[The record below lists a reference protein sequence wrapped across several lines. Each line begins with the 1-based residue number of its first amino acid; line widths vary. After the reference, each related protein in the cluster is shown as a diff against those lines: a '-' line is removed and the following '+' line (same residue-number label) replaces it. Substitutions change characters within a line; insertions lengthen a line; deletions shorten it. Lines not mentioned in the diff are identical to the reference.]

1 MRDSAFDR
9 STLDFNL
16 ILVVLDCLETLSTC
30 GYFLASLSLFEFVV
44 AWLLIERWPKDTMLE
59 DLVFLA

>member
-16 ILVVLDCLETLSTC
+16 ILVVLDCFETLSTC